1 MEVRLG
7 LPFMV
12 DLHSQGGGGGRRGRK
27 VLRLASP
34 MVLRL
39 GLHGTVELRRLLGD
53 GERRSKQ
60 AER

>member
-12 DLHSQGGGGGRRGRK
+12 DLHSREGGGGRRGRK

-39 GLHGTVELRRLLGD
+39 GLNGTIELRRLGG